1 MKNKTTFML
10 VFLAMILSGSIFAD
24 NFYAKIEGPRFVST
38 DSITIYKVVLEGLND
53 SYIFRVK
60 WHDIVSA
67 EGVSSGSVLFV
78 KAPSGKAT
86 FTIGCDVDFADP
98 GSVDGLL
105 HSSAELE
112 VSADFGENKLSA
124 LFGNV
129 EYKTNSVK
137 SIEFVRH
144 HLVENLSAEGWKN
157 MLVDYAKDMAKNAP
171 NEFELNTMRPAY
183 RLKMNYDALEK
194 LTDKDV
200 EAVKKANG
208 GTNNLN
214 WCWNLL
220 KPRNIFHGGPLHL
233 EKYDFASAWRKTDVD
248 IAKKDSIKDRFF
260 WFIGGTYAK
269 DFWDEWYTCWT
280 AEVQSP
286 KPRKEVLGKL
296 KVDFWS
302 LEIYLLPFLYE
313 ALKAGD
319 ETLLLIVKNRE
330 PFDYTIDKKDVMTW
344 LEERREFFSKN
355 ISAED
360 GLKKALKNAECS
372 IRFLGTDSV
381 ELEILKKWAEEIA
394 EYYKKPVDQR
404 EKAYWYYMIGDD
416 IRHPNEI
423 ISEILL
429 KQSR

>member
-38 DSITIYKVVLEGLND
+38 DSITVYKVVLEGLND

-157 MLVDYAKDMAKNAP
+157 MLVDYAKDMSILSVEVAG
-171 NEFELNTMRPAY
+171 ERFEARETAMAG
-183 RLKMNYDALEK
+183 ESSK
-194 LTDKDV
+194 LLTS
-200 EAVKKANG
+200 
-208 GTNNLN
+208 
-214 WCWNLL
+214 
-220 KPRNIFHGGPLHL
+220 
-233 EKYDFASAWRKTDVD
+233 DF
-248 IAKKDSIKDRFF
+248 
-260 WFIGGTYAK
+260 
-269 DFWDEWYTCWT
+269 
-280 AEVQSP
+280 
-286 KPRKEVLGKL
+286 
-296 KVDFWS
+296 
-302 LEIYLLPFLYE
+302 
-313 ALKAGD
+313 
-319 ETLLLIVKNRE
+319 LLLV
-330 PFDYTIDKKDVMTW
+330 
-344 LEERREFFSKN
+344 
-355 ISAED
+355 
-360 GLKKALKNAECS
+360 
-372 IRFLGTDSV
+372 
-381 ELEILKKWAEEIA
+381 
-394 EYYKKPVDQR
+394 
-404 EKAYWYYMIGDD
+404 
-416 IRHPNEI
+416 
-423 ISEILL
+423 
-429 KQSR
+429 